1 MEKKSLWQCYNS
13 EEIEQLEQVNALY
26 RECLDEGKTERECV
40 RKIIA
45 LAKQKGYSDLKEFV
59 NQKKPL
65 KASDKVYATYADRAI
80 VLFQIGKQPLE
91 CGMNI
96 LGSHVDSPRIDLK
109 QQTLYEEDGFAYFDT
124 HYYGG
129 VKKYQWLAQPL
140 ALHGVV
146 YKETGEKIDIVIGE
160 KEADPVF
167 VINDLLP
174 HLGKNERK
182 KNADE
187 FVDGENMDLLVG
199 NRTKQGEE
207 KDAVKAYIAQLLKD
221 TYSIE
226 EEDFISSEFELVP
239 AGKARE
245 CGLDKSLILAYGQ
258 DDRVC
263 AFTSLMA
270 LLDVEAPER
279 TTCCIMIDKEEIGSV
294 GASGMTSKFFENM
307 VAELVALTGNYSELS
322 VRRAL
327 ANSKMLS
334 SDVSAGYD
342 PMYKEVYEKRNAAML
357 SCGPVFNKYTG
368 HGGKSGSN
376 DANPEYVAALR
387 KIMKENNVRFQ
398 TAEMSRVDVGGGGTI
413 AYLCAVYGME
423 VIDSGIA
430 VLSMHAPWETTSKA
444 DIYEAVK
451 AYRAF
456 LKADF

>member
-1 MEKKSLWQCYNS
+1 M
-13 EEIEQLEQVNALY
+13 
-26 RECLDEGKTERECV
+26 
-40 RKIIA
+40 
-45 LAKQKGYSDLKEFV
+45 
-59 NQKKPL
+59 
-65 KASDKVYATYADRAI
+65 
-80 VLFQIGKQPLE
+80 
-91 CGMNI
+91 
-96 LGSHVDSPRIDLK
+96 
-109 QQTLYEEDGFAYFDT
+109 
-124 HYYGG
+124 
-129 VKKYQWLAQPL
+129 

-226 EEDFISSEFELVP
+226 EDFISSEFELVP

-270 LLDVEAPER
+270 MLDVEAPER

-294 GASGMTSKFFENM
+294 GASGMTSKFFENT

-368 HGGKSGSN
+368 RGGKSGSN
-376 DANPEYVAALR
+376 DANPKYVAALR

-398 TAEMSRVDVGGGGTI
+398 TAEMGRVDVGGGGTI

>member
-1 MEKKSLWQCYNS
+1 M
-13 EEIEQLEQVNALY
+13 
-26 RECLDEGKTERECV
+26 
-40 RKIIA
+40 
-45 LAKQKGYSDLKEFV
+45 
-59 NQKKPL
+59 
-65 KASDKVYATYADRAI
+65 
-80 VLFQIGKQPLE
+80 
-91 CGMNI
+91 
-96 LGSHVDSPRIDLK
+96 
-109 QQTLYEEDGFAYFDT
+109 
-124 HYYGG
+124 
-129 VKKYQWLAQPL
+129 
-140 ALHGVV
+140 
-146 YKETGEKIDIVIGE
+146 
-160 KEADPVF
+160 
-167 VINDLLP
+167 P

-270 LLDVEAPER
+270 MLDVEAPER

-357 SCGPVFNKYTG
+357 SCGPVFNKYTE

-398 TAEMSRVDVGGGGTI
+398 TAEMGRVDVGGGGTI